1 LAQSLRDKIEWTA
14 SGYAATT
21 VPKAQYLNDTV
32 SAVIWLLERQCGLIP
47 KLYLSRDQDEI
58 FCTLNCTEQQL
69 RMRADQRE
77 YKLQMRNPKEPGWE
91 KYPFMQVFPYVEFSE
106 SMSNLQFLKTYDESG
121 EEAETGSLFNLIDK
135 TRLVF
140 GLISKALSLD
150 HLIAFGVL
158 RDHYCVH
165 HNLHLMQL
173 KREWATIAKIFA
185 TQPLDRIRSY
195 FGERVAF
202 YFAWIGFYLRVMMVA
217 AGVGLLMYIFNSY
230 IAPSISEGDGI
241 LEGSAVFF
249 SLFLCLWGTFFD
261 QLWGRSEKK
270 WAWKWGTVNSLDR
283 EEQRGEFNG
292 DFFQDPVTGKK
303 MKKSEPGLRKF
314 FKHTVSMSV
323 ALLFVSMV
331 VASLSGI
338 FYYRY
343 ISTVSGNKF
352 GVTLSGV
359 LNGLEIK
366 VMNFIYY
373 IVARKMNDWENHET
387 ESQYTEALSV
397 KLFLFRFINCY
408 ISLFYIAFVKSHFE
422 GCLNGDCY
430 GELAYQLVFIFGINM
445 SLNLLELGMP
455 YVKDKINIWL
465 EERAIQRQRDE
476 NPTMRLTMS
485 PTERESKMAP
495 YDTPLED
502 YMEMVCQYGYVVM
515 FSSVLTIVPVLALIE
530 ILVEIR
536 VDAWKLCNLTRR
548 PFPQRTETIGVW
560 YDIIQWVSFMGITTN
575 VGLILF
581 TSNVFSLGTDKA
593 WLDFLIL
600 EHIFILLKLVISMVI
615 PDQPTM
621 VKYGLM
627 WSNRKAEEQ
636 MYARKE
642 AVDGEIKYEVLKW
655 ARESA
660 ARFRLQ
666 KEELCEQRTRQD

>member
-1 LAQSLRDKIEWTA
+1 LKDKIEWTA
-14 SGYAATT
+14 AGYAGPT
-21 VPKAQYLNDTV
+21 VPKSQFLKDTV
-32 SAVIWLLERQCGLIP
+32 SSVVWLLEKQCGLIP
-47 KLYLSRDQDEI
+47 RLYMSRDQDEI
-58 FCTLNCTEQQL
+58 FCTLNCLEETL

-77 YKLQMRNPKEPGWE
+77 YKLQMRNPKEKDWE
-91 KYPFMQVFPYVEFSE
+91 TYKFMQVFPYVEFSE
-106 SMSNLQFLKTYDESG
+106 SMSNLQLLKTYDESG

-150 HLIAFGVL
+150 HLIAFGIL
-158 RDHYCVH
+158 HDHYCVH

-173 KREWATIAKIFA
+173 KRDWATITKIA
-185 TQPLDRIRSY
+185 AAQPLDKIRSY
-195 FGERVAF
+195 FGERVSF
-202 YFAWIGFYLRVMMVA
+202 YFAWIGFYLQVMMVA
-217 AGVGLLMYIFNSY
+217 AGVGLLVYIFNSY
-230 IAPSISEGDGI
+230 IAPNISEGDGL

-261 QLWGRSEKK
+261 QLWGRSECT
-270 WAWKWGTVNSLDR
+270 WAWKWGTVNSLVR
-283 EEQRGEFNG
+283 EEQRGEYRG
-292 DFFQDPVTGKK
+292 EFFQDPVTGKK
-303 MKKSEPGLRKF
+303 RKKSEVGLFRV
-314 FKHTVSMSV
+314 FKHAASMSI
-323 ALLFVSMV
+323 ALLFVSLV
-331 VASLSGI
+331 VASLGGI

-343 ISTVSGNKF
+343 ISTIAGDKF
-352 GVTLSGV
+352 GVTLSGI

-387 ESQYTEALSV
+387 ESEYTEALSV

-408 ISLFYIAFVKSHFE
+408 ISLFYIAFVKSQFE

-465 EERAIQRQRDE
+465 EERAIQRQRDQ
-476 NPTMRLTMS
+476 NPSMRLSMA
-485 PTERESKMAP
+485 PTEREAKMAP
-495 YDTPLED
+495 YETPLED

-548 PFPQRTETIGVW
+548 PFPQRTDTIGVW
-560 YDIIQWVSFMGITTN
+560 YNIIQWVSFMGITTN

-581 TSNVFSLGTDKA
+581 TSEMFALGTDKA
-593 WLDFLIL
+593 WMDFLIL
-600 EHIFILLKLVISMVI
+600 EHVFVVLKLVISMVI
-615 PDQPTM
+615 PDQPTT
-621 VKYGLM
+621 VKHGLM
-627 WSNRKAEEQ
+627 WSDRKAQEQ
-636 MYARKE
+636 MFAKKE
-642 AVDGEIKYEVLKW
+642 IASGEIKYEVLKF

-660 ARFRLQ
+660 GQFRLQ
-666 KEELCEQRTRQD
+666 KEDLCEQRTS